1 MRTGLKKR
9 MPMTKDKLR
18 KIFRKHGQL
27 LLKSAFQ
34 NYKNVWFLPFSS
46 SYPFQKF
53 PAIIVVIGGVQVTS
67 LQQHV
72 WFFGNKIL
80 RLAQDLHNAA
90 NGHDKAACTSTQPFI
105 SAKTSIEFNRE
116 RREGKRYL

>member
-1 MRTGLKKR
+1 
-9 MPMTKDKLR
+9 MTKDKLR

-67 LQQHV
+67 LQQ
-72 WFFGNKIL
+72 GMSGSLETK
-80 RLAQDLHNAA
+80 
-90 NGHDKAACTSTQPFI
+90 
-105 SAKTSIEFNRE
+105 
-116 RREGKRYL
+116 Y